1 MQLLPL
7 QLRLHPTPAGG
18 KELSGQGGLRERVGG
33 GGGGWGGGA
42 ENRGGWVERVTGRGR
57 WPAVEGQ

>member
-18 KELSGQGGLRERVGG
+18 KELRGQGGLRERVGG
-33 GGGGWGGGA
+33 GGGGGGVG
-42 ENRGGWVERVTGRGR
+42 EQKREEGGWRG
-57 WPAVEGQ
+57 